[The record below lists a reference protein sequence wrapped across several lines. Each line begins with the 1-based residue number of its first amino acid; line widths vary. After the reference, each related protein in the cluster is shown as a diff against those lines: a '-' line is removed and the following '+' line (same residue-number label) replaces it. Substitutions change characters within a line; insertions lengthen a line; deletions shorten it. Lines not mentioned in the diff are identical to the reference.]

1 MSDLRHG
8 LSRTPAA
15 RWSRSRA
22 LRPGLTQAGTDSE
35 FTGKSQVEHR
45 DGQSLRLS
53 DGNLNLSPGLLS
65 RRLAASDSSL
75 RLESLS
81 LMIRHA
87 MASGQLTSGSRL
99 KLEVTVTVRVRV
111 ESVPVNVRLADD
123 HWHES
128 PARRRGQAALTVT
141 RTVTRG
147 GF

>member
-1 MSDLRHG
+1 
-8 LSRTPAA
+8 
-15 RWSRSRA
+15 
-22 LRPGLTQAGTDSE
+22 
-35 FTGKSQVEHR
+35 
-45 DGQSLRLS
+45 
-53 DGNLNLSPGLLS
+53 
-65 RRLAASDSSL
+65 
-75 RLESLS
+75 
-81 LMIRHA
+81 MIRHA